1 MSKNITVAAYAV
13 LDRPIAE
20 MVESIRHQM
29 EGRSFRAA
37 NELRNAS
44 QLVLRGARSGKQY
57 NVPGTGRMKYYKRDS
72 KDGKHKAGTATIT
85 YKKYTASAPGEPP
98 AVRSG
103 AFRASWRP
111 TSKVVYGSYISRIES
126 EQRTDNGRYNLGEIL
141 EEGTKRMAPRPYKD
155 KIVEKALPKIKRIY
169 EEPYF

>member
-1 MSKNITVAAYAV
+1 MSTHITVAYV

-20 MVESIRHQM
+20 MVESIRNQM

-44 QLVLRGARSGKQY
+44 QFILRGARSGKQY

-98 AVRSG
+98 AVRTG